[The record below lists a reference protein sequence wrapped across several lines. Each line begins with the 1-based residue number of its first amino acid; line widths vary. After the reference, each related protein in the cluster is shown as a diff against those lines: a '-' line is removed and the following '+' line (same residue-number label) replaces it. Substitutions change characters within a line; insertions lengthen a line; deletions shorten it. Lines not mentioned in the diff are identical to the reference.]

1 MKTFI
6 FLCSIA
12 FALFIYPGDAIYC
25 AYYPSENQ
33 NDPMNPSQDE
43 VMGIIQPD
51 NVTIFCPEEND
62 RCFSFWYTH
71 PNYENEILIQ
81 KQGCWGNEA
90 RSLNCN
96 QENCTAHSKPSEY
109 LVRTKNQTSRI
120 CCCAGDY
127 CNRNVSDAYVP
138 LPSTKPTVTQYK
150 VISDKMNYDM
160 ERTILIA
167 VIPIFCVSVAIAIMY
182 FIFRMRLQRST
193 KAQMSQLP
201 MLEAPPP
208 EPTFDLDQLKMME
221 LVGQGR
227 YCNVYRAALSEKE
240 VAVKVFTG
248 SSKQCYMNE
257 LDIMGLPHMEHSN
270 LLQYVGSGDRMGED
284 GWVEHLLVVEMI
296 SRGSLMSY
304 LRENSYDWHTMCR
317 LAQTTAAGLAH
328 LHQVIDTP
336 GGLKPAVV
344 HRDINSRNVL
354 VNAEGNCVIGDFG
367 FAMKVCGS
375 SVVGEADGD
384 NSTITDV
391 GTVRYMSPE
400 VLDGAVN
407 LRDCECA
414 LKQVDV
420 YALGLVIWEIAMRCK
435 DLYPRDEM
443 GNYQMPFEEQV
454 GLHPTFEDMQV
465 LVSRERKR
473 PQFPDAWKQNSQA
486 LRSLKETIEDCW
498 DHDAEARLTALCV
511 EERIIEL
518 MVLWDKH
525 HTVSPTINPTTQGN
539 AIPTHTMTDY
549 TARPMDIIATEY
561 PGIARLADGT
571 MIAVRSNGQPVLGAA
586 SDTSGTASD
595 TKNHHGLQSSVSSG
609 LEKNER
615 LRLLSPDTIS
625 TSLSSQ
631 SDLNLIDLTASAP
644 PVDPKNLHHSDDS
657 IERYTTDLKYGPSQ
671 SGPKYC
677 DGFSEPST
685 SPSRPLVVNEMRAGL
700 SKDQMTD
707 NLSHGM
713 GKLKNKSSS
722 MPSWNH
728 MNGVDPRS
736 RAVKQPVN
744 KAKLDTN
751 LHRQQARSTSPK
763 QPNQNKYDASESS
776 GASSEGAGVSRVSP
790 NMNIRPNSL
799 PLQSTHRGSKKKLMA
814 VYIPKAGPTTKV
826 QTGIAKMDSVAP
838 SCHQVKMAANTHKHQ
853 QPAHNV
859 VEKLQHGNAQNLE
872 TGAERPHSWA
882 CDSSSS
888 SDHSHEI
895 DRRNGNA
902 CSGSTSCI
910 AKGDNGKRKGTP
922 FRLLTEKLSIHKGK
936 DKKDPKDHTDC
947 NEINNQNPGE
957 LNVNNNAK
965 AVAPQT
971 LANDSDNESTVCSDL
986 SNGHAGVTLNV
997 DAYPLNGK
1005 LVNGS
1010 AKLQANFELEC
1021 V

>member
-1 MKTFI
+1 M
-6 FLCSIA
+6 LGC
-12 FALFIYPGDAIYC
+12 
-25 AYYPSENQ
+25 
-33 NDPMNPSQDE
+33 
-43 VMGIIQPD
+43 
-51 NVTIFCPEEND
+51 
-62 RCFSFWYTH
+62 R
-71 PNYENEILIQ
+71 Q
-81 KQGCWGNEA
+81 KSHGCWGNEA

-240 VAVKVFTG
+240 IAVKVFTG

-354 VNAEGNCVIGDFG
+354 VNAEGNCIIGDFG

-435 DLYPRDEM
+435 DLYPRDEI

-776 GASSEGAGVSRVSP
+776 GASSEGASVSRVSP
-790 NMNIRPNSL
+790 NINIRPNSL

-859 VEKLQHGNAQNLE
+859 VEKLQHGNVQNLE
-872 TGAERPHSWA
+872 PGAERPHSWA

-902 CSGSTSCI
+902 SGSTSCI
-910 AKGDNGKRKGTP
+910 AKGDNGKRKVTP

-947 NEINNQNPGE
+947 NGVNNQNPGE

-971 LANDSDNESTVCSDL
+971 LANGSDNDSTVCSDL
-986 SNGHAGVTLNV
+986 SNGHAGVTLNG